1 MSKRANAIAE
11 RIEQGA
17 EALAAFVEGLSEAE
31 WKTVVPTEER
41 TVGVLVHHVAG
52 WCPGL
57 VDFCKG
63 LAEGNP
69 ITGVTWE
76 DIAQMNAQHAAEYAE
91 VDQQETVQFLRANG
105 KIAADKVREFT
116 DEQLDSAAPVCLY
129 WDTPLSTQWF
139 LEYHPVRHSYH
150 HLDSIRAALSSKA

>member
-17 EALAAFVEGLSEAE
+17 EALAVFSESLSEAE
-31 WKTVVPTEER
+31 WQTVVPNDGR

-52 WCPGL
+52 WCPSL

-69 ITGVTWE
+69 ITGVTWD
-76 DIAQMNAQHAAEYAE
+76 DIAQMNAQHARENAE
-91 VDQQETVQFLRANG
+91 VDQQEAIALLRTHG

-116 DEQLDSAAPVCLY
+116 DEQLDNAAPVCLY

-150 HLDSIRAALSSKA
+150 HLDDIRAVFNR